1 MSGELRVLVVD
12 DAADLRLL
20 IALVLEE
27 EPGWVIVGEAGDGA
41 EAVNQAGRLDPD
53 LVLLDAAMPVM
64 DGLEALPLLRKAL
77 PESLLVMLTA
87 FPRGTLESAATEV
100 GADAVL
106 DKMNLVEELVPSLRE
121 PAPGQPPFAG
131 CAFAPRC
138 TYATPRCHAQ
148 APPLRDARADP
159 GGEGP
164 VHLSACWEFEKV
176 VQA

>member
-1 MSGELRVLVVD
+1 MRDELRVLVVD

-41 EAVNQAGRLDPD
+41 EAVAQAGRLEPD

-121 PAPGQPPFAG
+121 MVSARTFPGQSRGWESARRGSDEGVLARF
-131 CAFAPRC
+131 PR
-138 TYATPRCHAQ
+138 A
-148 APPLRDARADP
+148 
-159 GGEGP
+159 
-164 VHLSACWEFEKV
+164 
-176 VQA
+176 

>member
-1 MSGELRVLVVD
+1 MRDELRVLVVD

-41 EAVNQAGRLDPD
+41 EAVTEAGRLDPH

-64 DGLEALPLLRKAL
+64 DGLEALPLLRSAL
-77 PESLLVMLTA
+77 PDSLLVMLTA

-121 PAPGQPPFAG
+121 LIGARTMPGQSREWGPARRAADVGTVSSASVAGSQGPF
-131 CAFAPRC
+131 
-138 TYATPRCHAQ
+138 
-148 APPLRDARADP
+148 
-159 GGEGP
+159 GP
-164 VHLSACWEFEKV
+164 SRR
-176 VQA
+176 